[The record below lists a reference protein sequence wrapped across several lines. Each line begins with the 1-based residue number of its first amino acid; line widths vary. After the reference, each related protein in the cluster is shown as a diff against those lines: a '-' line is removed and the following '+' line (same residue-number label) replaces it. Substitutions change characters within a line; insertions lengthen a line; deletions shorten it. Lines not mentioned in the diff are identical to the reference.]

1 MDNAEKVGLGVAAV
15 GHVALF
21 ALLSASFLVPK
32 KQMPVAPPMD
42 VSLVDQ
48 VALEAAAPATTEA
61 PAASRAPEVGPIED
75 SPPPAPAEAAPEPAP
90 PVPQPKAPAPPPKPA
105 PVAKPQPQ
113 KPAPPAPK
121 EAKTPPKPAAAT
133 KPTPAKPAT
142 NRGAGTQVAANQ
154 TRPRGGS
161 LGDIMKGIVAESEPT
176 ARGQTPRAAVM
187 NATALA
193 GIQDAIR
200 RQIQPCADRQVD
212 PGPGANEI
220 STVLNLRFNA
230 DGTLSAT
237 PTMVRQSGADGEN
250 ARYAQRVVDLGIAA
264 LRACSPLRLPPEY
277 YRTAAGG
284 WSNLNFTW
292 KLR

>member
-1 MDNAEKVGLGVAAV
+1 MDRAEKVGLGVAAA

-21 ALLSASFLVPK
+21 ALLSASFLVPRK
-32 KQMPVAPPMD
+32 EMPVAPPMD

-61 PAASRAPEVGPIED
+61 PAASRAPEVGPPED
-75 SPPPAPAEAAPEPAP
+75 SAPPAPAEAAPEPAP
-90 PVPQPKAPAPPPKPA
+90 PVPQPRAPAPPPKPA

-113 KPAPPAPK
+113 KPAPAAPK
-121 EAKTPPKPAAAT
+121 QAQTPPKPAAAAR
-133 KPTPAKPAT
+133 PTPAKPAT

-161 LGDIMKGIVAESEPT
+161 LGDIMKGIVAESEPQ

-237 PTMVRQSGADGEN
+237 PTVVRQSGADGEN
-250 ARYAQRVVDLGIAA
+250 ARYKQRVVDLGIAA
-264 LRACSPLRLPPEY
+264 LRACSPLRLPAEY

>member
-1 MDNAEKVGLGVAAV
+1 MDRAEQIGLGVAAA

-21 ALLSASFLVPK
+21 ALLSATFLVPK
-32 KQMPVAPPMD
+32 HEMPLPPTMD

-48 VALEAAAPATTEA
+48 VALEAAAPAATEA
-61 PAASRAPEVGPIED
+61 PAASRAPEIGPIED
-75 SPPPAPAEAAPEPAP
+75 SPPPAPAEPVAEPAP
-90 PVPQPKAPAPPPKPA
+90 PTPKSAPPPKPA
-105 PVAKPQPQ
+105 PVAKPQPRQ
-113 KPAPPAPK
+113 TAAPAP
-121 EAKTPPKPAAAT
+121 ERAKTPPKPAQ
-133 KPTPAKPAT
+133 AK
-142 NRGAGTQVAANQ
+142 GAGTKVAAAQ

-161 LGDIMKGIVAESEPT
+161 LGDIMKGIVAEAPPQ
-176 ARGQTPRAAVM
+176 ARGQTPRAAKLD
-187 NATALA
+187 ATALA

-212 PGPGANEI
+212 PGPGANAI

-237 PTMVRQSGADGEN
+237 PSVVRQSGADGEN
-250 ARYAQRVVDLGIAA
+250 ARYKQRVVDLGIAA
-264 LRACSPLRLPPEY
+264 LRACSPLRLPPEF

-284 WSNLNFTW
+284 WSNINFIW